1 MRGLITM
8 AKTRIRKI
16 FGDILSRKGRTA
28 LVSMSI
34 FIGVFGVV
42 TLFTMGDL
50 IVNRLEDDIQEDK
63 LAMMKTHLNLAA
75 GQTPTPNDVLLNQVE
90 AYPGVTTV
98 EGYLAS
104 LVYFQ
109 ADDGDKFEDGMVI
122 SSYAPMGESELE
134 PMRVIDGEYPV
145 SGQRQLAVEQRM
157 AKEFGL
163 EVGDTLNLR
172 MVSLAGGG
180 AEIPVETW
188 TITAIVFQPYMLD
201 FNYDPVVS
209 VFTTFEDAQYITGI
223 SYVNYIFTRF
233 SSYKLADEQSN
244 AFAQSLADTTSFIPD
259 LNYTA
264 DPAKNEQIKSATDTS
279 NVLGMLGLTA
289 LIVSGFLVI
298 NVVNSIVIE
307 QKRQIG
313 VMKSLGASR
322 GDNFFI
328 YVGIALAYGVFGV
341 IPGVVLGMPAGYF
354 AAQALA
360 TTMGTI
366 IEDFVLAP
374 RAIFLGIGIGLAVP
388 VLAALLPVFNG
399 TRVKILDAM
408 LDLGISS
415 KYGNG
420 PIAKLIAKLPV
431 SINVRQGMSNVSQKK
446 GRLAFTVL
454 TLAMAAGAFMGIFAL
469 FAAIDDLMDTI
480 VGTYGATD
488 IYIVPTQQQDFNTI
502 ETTLNEEVD
511 GIAAVEPVSGIQIE
525 IDGYTP
531 PASTGG
537 FSYANG
543 YDPEAENPAYNVEL
557 LEGSLWGEG
566 TDPYGVVLSNNI
578 ATAMNAHAGDRITIR
593 VAGNSREVEVV
604 GLAKYPFDLVFM
616 RWQALS
622 EMAGYTLNG
631 EPVARDIA
639 ISLDTEDPTVKDTAD
654 KIDEIN
660 EVLLGK
666 GITASYQNFPEI
678 VENITTMINSFRMIF
693 NLTAALIALVGG
705 LGLLTALSMS
715 VFERQKEIGVMRS
728 IGASSRTVVSQFL
741 TEGLIVG
748 LIAWAVGLPIS
759 YLLSIALTE
768 ALGFGDMLDLNYP
781 IAAPI
786 VGLIGMLLVST
797 VSSLWPSLSAARKTV
812 SDILRYQ

>member
-1 MRGLITM
+1 M
-8 AKTRIRKI
+8 AKTRFRKI
-16 FGDILSRKGRTA
+16 MGDILARKGRTA
-28 LVSMSI
+28 LVSLSI

-50 IVNRLEDDIQEDK
+50 IVNRLENDIQEDK
-63 LAMMKTHLNLAA
+63 LAMVKTHLNLA
-75 GQTPTPNDVLLNQVE
+75 GSETPVPNEELLSQVE
-90 AYPGVTTV
+90 AYPGVTTA

-109 ADDGDKFEDGMVI
+109 PDSGDKFEEGVVI
-122 SSYAPMGESELE
+122 ASYAPIGQTELE
-134 PMRVIDGEYPV
+134 PMRLIDGEYPMV
-145 SGQRQLAVEQRM
+145 GQRQLAVEQRM
-157 AKEFGL
+157 AEEYGL
-163 EVGDTLNLR
+163 EVGDTLDLR

-188 TITAIVFQPYMLD
+188 TISGVVFQPYQLD
-201 FNYDPVVS
+201 YSYDPTVT
-209 VFTTFEDAQYITGI
+209 VFANFEDAQYITGI

-233 SSYKLADEQSN
+233 SDYQLADAQ
-244 AFAQSLADTTSFIPD
+244 ADTFAQQLSQTTPYIPD

-264 DPAKNEQIKSATDTS
+264 DPAENELIKGAKDTS

-298 NVVNSIVIE
+298 NVVNAIVVE

-322 GDNFFI
+322 IDTFFI
-328 YVGIALAYGVFGV
+328 YVGIALTYGIIGV
-341 IPGVVLGMPAGYF
+341 VPGVLLGIPAGYV
-354 AAQALA
+354 AAQGLA

-366 IEDFVLAP
+366 IEEFALAP
-374 RAIFLGIGIGLAVP
+374 RAILLGVGVGLAVP
-388 VLAALLPVFNG
+388 VIAALIPVFNG

-415 KYGNG
+415 KYGRG
-420 PIAKLIAKLPV
+420 PVAKLIAKLPV

-469 FAAIDDLMDTI
+469 FASINSLMDTI
-480 VGTYGATD
+480 IDTYSGTD
-488 IYIVPTQQQDFNTI
+488 IYVVPTQQQDFDTVK
-502 ETTLNEEVD
+502 TVLAEEVD

-531 PASTGG
+531 PAETGG

-543 YDPEAENPAYNVEL
+543 YDPEAENPSYNVEL

-566 TDPYGVVLSNNI
+566 TDPYGVVLSSNI
-578 ATAMNAHAGDRITIR
+578 ATVMDAHAGDRITVRI
-593 VAGNSREVEVV
+593 AGNSREVEVV

-622 EMAGYTLNG
+622 ELAGYTVNG
-631 EPVARDIA
+631 EPVARDVA
-639 ISLDTEDPTVKDTAD
+639 VSLDMDNPTAKETAD

-660 EVLLGK
+660 EALLAR

-678 VENITTMINSFRMIF
+678 VDNITEMIRSFQMIF

-748 LIAWAVGLPIS
+748 MIAWAVGLPIS
-759 YLLSIALTE
+759 YLLSIALTQ
-768 ALGFGDMLDLNYP
+768 ALGFGDSFELSYP
-781 IAAPI
+781 ISAPL
-786 VGLIGMLLVST
+786 VGLVGMLVVTTL
-797 VSSLWPSLSAARKTV
+797 SSLWPSLSAARKTV